1 MLFAF
6 QLLARLPL
14 WLLHGLGAALGW
26 LVFCLSPGYRRNFS
40 ANAKQAGIA
49 GPQWRAAVAAAGR
62 LTLEVPRLW
71 LGRPVPVRWQGAE
84 QVDTALAQGRGVVF
98 ITPHI
103 GCFEVAAQAY
113 AQRFGARHPMTALYR
128 PARQPWLAALEARA
142 RARPGLLTAPTTA
155 GGVRQMLRALQAG
168 HCVGLL
174 PDQVPPSGQGV
185 WQPFF
190 GKPAYTMTLSVR
202 LAQMTGAVTLLAWG
216 ERLTWG
222 RGYVVHVV
230 PMPILQGLD
239 SATAL
244 ATMNHALEQLVLHHA
259 DQYLWGY
266 ARYKQPR
273 SD

>member
-6 QLLARLPL
+6 QVLARLPL
-14 WLLHGLGAALGW
+14 WLLQGLGAALGW
-26 LVFCLSPGYRRNFS
+26 LVFCLSRGYRRNFL
-40 ANAKQAGIA
+40 ANAKQADIA

-98 ITPHI
+98 ITPHL

>member
-26 LVFCLSPGYRRNFS
+26 VVFFLSPGYRRNFL

-49 GPQWRAAVAAAGR
+49 ARQWRAAVAAAGR

-71 LGRPVPVRWQGAE
+71 LGNPVPVRWQGA
-84 QVDTALAQGRGVVF
+84 QWVDAALAQGQGVVF
-98 ITPHI
+98 ITPHV

-113 AQRFGARHPMTALYR
+113 AQRFGSSHPMTALYR
-128 PARQPWLAALEARA
+128 PARKTWLAQLEARA
-142 RARPGLLTAPTTA
+142 RARPGLLTAPTSTA
-155 GGVRQMLRALQAG
+155 GVRQMLRALKAG

-185 WQPFF
+185 WQAFF

-202 LAQMTGAVTLLAWG
+202 LAQMTGAVSLLAWG
-216 ERLTWG
+216 ERLSWG
-222 RGYVVHVV
+222 RGYVVHVT
-230 PMPILQGLD
+230 PLPD
-239 SATAL
+239 FR
-244 ATMNHALEQLVLHHA
+244 ALEAPAAVAAMNQILEDLVLQHS

-266 ARYKQPR
+266 ARYKEPR
-273 SD
+273 PA

>member
-26 LVFCLSPGYRRNFS
+26 VVFCLSPGYRRNFL
-40 ANAKQAGIA
+40 ANAKQADIA
-49 GPQWRAAVAAAGR
+49 GPRWRAAVAAAGR

>member
-1 MLFAF
+1 
-6 QLLARLPL
+6 
-14 WLLHGLGAALGW
+14 
-26 LVFCLSPGYRRNFS
+26 
-40 ANAKQAGIA
+40 
-49 GPQWRAAVAAAGR
+49 
-62 LTLEVPRLW
+62 
-71 LGRPVPVRWQGAE
+71 
-84 QVDTALAQGRGVVF
+84 
-98 ITPHI
+98 
-103 GCFEVAAQAY
+103 
-113 AQRFGARHPMTALYR
+113 
-128 PARQPWLAALEARA
+128 
-142 RARPGLLTAPTTA
+142 
-155 GGVRQMLRALQAG
+155 
-168 HCVGLL
+168 
-174 PDQVPPSGQGV
+174 
-185 WQPFF
+185 
-190 GKPAYTMTLSVR
+190 MTLSVR

>member
-6 QLLARLPL
+6 QVLARLPL